1 MVEYSI
7 CNDEQGS
14 DQLIYNSSNVV
25 GWMASELWIL
35 VWPCITSG
43 TFRFNMVN
51 ILFMCYRLLLLSW
64 LLLAFCLKVFG
75 GVPWQVYFQRVL
87 ACKTAGKAQFL
98 SFAGAFGCVIMT
110 IPAVLIGAIGASTG
124 KHIFLALGSHYHAL
138 NRSLLVS
145 FNTYIYDKV
154 HDKRQKKWR
163 KHVLTS
169 WIPSKWWNAA
179 VIIFWLIEKYDYWKR
194 FEHNWNIW

>member
-1 MVEYSI
+1 
-7 CNDEQGS
+7 
-14 DQLIYNSSNVV
+14 
-25 GWMASELWIL
+25 MASELWIL
-35 VWPCITSG
+35 AWPCITSG

-51 ILFMCYRLLLLSW
+51 ILFMCYHLLLLSW

-163 KHVLTS
+163 KRINKLDSIEMMKCCCDHLLTDRKI
-169 WIPSKWWNAA
+169 WLLKKIRTQLKHL
-179 VIIFWLIEKYDYWKR
+179 IIKLQRSFKGRGSLTFLMKQLLLVA
-194 FEHNWNIW
+194 